1 MRHKFILILL
11 SIFLFTL
18 MTSLSA
24 NDKNIRYI
32 TGYISNV
39 DGNKIVLNNNLIFR
53 ANEHV
58 TAVSMTPVTIVLE
71 YDRPE
76 GFVYLKNRKVDVV
89 LMKNSGGG
97 FLVPAMKADISI
109 YNEGTLHQIK
119 ELVPGKKTIIL
130 SDNTKLFLTD
140 KSEKEEINKWET
152 GDWVILP
159 DLPASSSPLIINT
172 RTNDKVK
179 VSKELNA
186 QSVN

>member
-1 MRHKFILILL
+1 MRHKFIIIMPSILL
-11 SIFLFTL
+11 FSLII
-18 MTSLSA
+18 SLSA

-39 DGNKIVLNNNLIFR
+39 DGNKIVLANNLIFR

-58 TAVSMTPVTIVLE
+58 TAVSMTPVVIVLE

-119 ELVPGKKTIIL
+119 ELVPGKSMVIL

-140 KSEKEEINKWET
+140 KSEKEKINEWET
-152 GDWVILP
+152 GDWVILL
-159 DLPASSSPLIINT
+159 DVPASSSPLIINT
-172 RTNDKVK
+172 RTKDKVK
-179 VSKELNA
+179 VSKKLNE